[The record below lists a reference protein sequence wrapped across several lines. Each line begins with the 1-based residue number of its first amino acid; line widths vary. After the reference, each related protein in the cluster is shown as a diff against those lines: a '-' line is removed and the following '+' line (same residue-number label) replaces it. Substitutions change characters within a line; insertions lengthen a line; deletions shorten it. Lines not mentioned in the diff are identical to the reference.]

1 MTKQEQ
7 IERDKLYYIQL
18 LEQSEELM
26 QSLNHKN
33 ETFVSNVVKELLTG
47 NTKDAQLFR
56 QVLAEVVVDKLIATT
71 ELVNNELKRIE
82 RYEKYKGD

>member
-7 IERDKLYYIQL
+7 IEQDKLYYAQL
-18 LEQSEELM
+18 LGQSEELM

-33 ETFVSNVVKELLTG
+33 GDFVSNVVKELLTG

-56 QVLAEVVVDKLIATT
+56 QALAEVVVDKLTATT

-82 RYEKYKGD
+82 IYEKYKGD

>member
-7 IERDKLYYIQL
+7 IEQDKLYYAQL
-18 LEQSEELM
+18 LGQSEELM
-26 QSLNHKN
+26 KSLNHKN
-33 ETFVSNVVKELLTG
+33 GDFVSNVVKELLIG

-56 QVLAEVVVDKLIATT
+56 QALADVVVDKLTATT

>member
-7 IERDKLYYIQL
+7 IERDKLYYMQL

-33 ETFVSNVVKELLTG
+33 ETFVSNVVKELLIG

-56 QVLAEVVVDKLIATT
+56 QALAEVVVDKLTTTT

>member
-1 MTKQEQ
+1 MTKQGQ

-33 ETFVSNVVKELLTG
+33 EVFVSNVVKELLVG

-56 QVLAEVVVDKLIATT
+56 QVLAEVVVDKLVATT

>member
-33 ETFVSNVVKELLTG
+33 EVFVSNVVKELLTG

-56 QVLAEVVVDKLIATT
+56 QALAEVVVDKLTATS

>member
-33 ETFVSNVVKELLTG
+33 ETFVSNVVKELLIG

-56 QVLAEVVVDKLIATT
+56 QALAEVVVDKLTTTT

>member
-1 MTKQEQ
+1 MTNQEQ
-7 IERDKLYYIQL
+7 IEQDKLYYAQL
-18 LEQSEELM
+18 LGQSEELM

-33 ETFVSNVVKELLTG
+33 GDFVSNVVKELLIG

-56 QVLAEVVVDKLIATT
+56 QALAEVVVDKLIATT